1 MASEFIGQGLC
12 WSDFCCFIFLYF
24 SYLVVYFLHDVLQSA
39 GLYPHHD
46 SLGENFTPPHA
57 LQSLLPIVEVMNTYT
72 VQREQASSLLLL
84 ICRNKND
91 ENL

>member
-24 SYLVVYFLHDVLQSA
+24 SYLVVYFLHNVLQSA

>member
-1 MASEFIGQGLC
+1 MASEFIGQGHDVTSLFHF
-12 WSDFCCFIFLYF
+12 SVF
-24 SYLVVYFLHDVLQSA
+24 SYLVIYFLHDVLQSA

-57 LQSLLPIVEVMNTYT
+57 LQSLLPTVEVMNTYT
-72 VQREQASSLLLL
+72 VQRERASSVLFL

-91 ENL
+91 ENF

>member
-1 MASEFIGQGLC
+1 MLPH
-12 WSDFCCFIFLYF
+12 CFIFLFF
-24 SYLVVYFLHDVLQSA
+24 SYLVVYCLHDVLQSA

-46 SLGENFTPPHA
+46 SLRENFTPPHA
-57 LQSLLPIVEVMNTYT
+57 LQSLLPMVEVMNTYT
-72 VQREQASSLLLL
+72 VQRERASSVLFL

>member
-1 MASEFIGQGLC
+1 MASEFIGQG
-12 WSDFCCFIFLYF
+12 
-24 SYLVVYFLHDVLQSA
+24 HDVTSLQSV